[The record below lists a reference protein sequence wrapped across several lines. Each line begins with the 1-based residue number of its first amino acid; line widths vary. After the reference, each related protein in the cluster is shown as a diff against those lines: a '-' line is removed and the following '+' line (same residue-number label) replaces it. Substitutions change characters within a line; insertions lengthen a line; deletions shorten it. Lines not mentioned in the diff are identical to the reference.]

1 MQAEKVT
8 QPSEAEPPS
17 SAVAASPSRDDLMTA
32 EREETKFLLPLGR
45 VGLMVAELDQE
56 LPSHRF
62 TGENANRLPD
72 PHHFVTTVY
81 FDTATRMQYRSA
93 VTHVDRNV
101 KVRGKEYYDVHPSLA
116 EVATDPNTLLHY
128 QPWLWFELK
137 RREGK
142 KTFKHR
148 VRLPKRE
155 VPHFFQRSMQADSLG
170 PAPLATADQEAPSH
184 RSLALFEQFCSGLEE
199 PLEASCIVN
208 YRRLSWQSDDGALRV
223 TLDLNLAF
231 WKPLAELW
239 TLEEPLTPSLLG
251 KPSAR
256 LDRAVLEVKSRGEPP
271 AWLERALG
279 RSAADP
285 SRFSKF
291 VAASRAVHGDA

>member
-1 MQAEKVT
+1 MQAEKVAQT
-8 QPSEAEPPS
+8 SEAEPRS
-17 SAVAASPSRDDLMTA
+17 SALATAQSRDDLMTA
-32 EREETKFLLPLGR
+32 EREETKFLLPLAG
-45 VGLMVAELDQE
+45 VTPIVADLDYE

-62 TGENANRLPD
+62 TGEHANRLPD
-72 PHHFVTTVY
+72 PHHFVTTIY
-81 FDTATRMQYRSA
+81 FDTATRAQYRAA

-116 EVATDPNTLLHY
+116 EVATDPSALLHY

-155 VPHFFQRSMQADSLG
+155 VPQFFQRTAEASGSLS
-170 PAPLATADQEAPSH
+170 APRETESS
-184 RSLALFEQFCSGLEE
+184 RNLALFEQFSSGLEE

-231 WKPLAELW
+231 WKPIAGLW
-239 TLEEPLTPSLLG
+239 TIEEPLTPGLLG

-256 LDRAVLEVKSRGEPP
+256 LDGAVLEVKSRGEPP
-271 AWLERALG
+271 AWLERAVA
-279 RSAADP
+279 RSAAAP

-291 VAASRAVHGDA
+291 VAASSAVHGDA

>member
-1 MQAEKVT
+1 M
-8 QPSEAEPPS
+8 
-17 SAVAASPSRDDLMTA
+17 SAVAATPSRDDLMTA

-45 VGLMVAELDQE
+45 AALMVAELDQE

-62 TGENANRLPD
+62 TGEDANRLPD
-72 PHHFVTTVY
+72 PHHYVTTVY
-81 FDTATRMQYRSA
+81 FDTATRAQYRSA

-116 EVATDPNTLLHY
+116 EVATDPNALLHY

-148 VRLPKRE
+148 VRLPKRDVPQFFRNTMNAEVLRSAALRSDEQE
-155 VPHFFQRSMQADSLG
+155 VPSD
-170 PAPLATADQEAPSH
+170 
-184 RSLALFEQFCSGLEE
+184 RSLALFEQFCRDLEE

-231 WKPLAELW
+231 WKPPAELW
-239 TLEEPLTPSLLG
+239 MLEEPLTPSLLG
-251 KPSAR
+251 APSAR
-256 LDRAVLEVKSRGEPP
+256 LDRAVLEVKSRAEPP

-291 VAASRAVHGDA
+291 VAAARAVHGDA

>member
-1 MQAEKVT
+1 M
-8 QPSEAEPPS
+8 
-17 SAVAASPSRDDLMTA
+17 SAVAAIPSRDDLMTA

-45 VGLMVAELDQE
+45 VALMVNELDQE

-62 TGENANRLPD
+62 TGEDANRLPD
-72 PHHFVTTVY
+72 PHHYVTTVY
-81 FDTATRMQYRSA
+81 FDTATRAQYRAA

-116 EVATDPNTLLHY
+116 EVATDPNALLHY

-155 VPHFFQRSMQADSLG
+155 VPQFFRNSMNAAVLRSAALDC
-170 PAPLATADQEAPSH
+170 DEQELPSD
-184 RSLALFEQFCSGLEE
+184 RSLALFEDFCRDLDE

-231 WKPLAELW
+231 WKPPAELW
-239 TLEEPLTPSLLG
+239 VIEEPLTPSLLG
-251 KPSAR
+251 PPSAR
-256 LDRAVLEVKSRGEPP
+256 LDRAVLEVKSRAEPP

-279 RSAADP
+279 QSAADP

-291 VAASRAVHGDA
+291 VAAARAVHGNA

>member
-1 MQAEKVT
+1 M
-8 QPSEAEPPS
+8 
-17 SAVAASPSRDDLMTA
+17 SAVAALPSRDDLMTA
-32 EREETKFLLPLGR
+32 EREETKFLLPLGG
-45 VGLMVAELDQE
+45 VALMVDELDQE

-62 TGENANRLPD
+62 TGEDANRLPD
-72 PHHFVTTVY
+72 PHHYVTTVY
-81 FDTATRMQYRSA
+81 FDTATRAQYRAA
-93 VTHVDRNV
+93 VAHVDRNV

-116 EVATDPNTLLHY
+116 EVATDPTALLHY

-148 VRLPKRE
+148 VRLPKRD
-155 VPHFFQRSMQADSLG
+155 VPQFFRSNLSTGALRSAVG
-170 PAPLATADQEAPSH
+170 APCDQEVSSN
-184 RSLALFEQFCSGLEE
+184 RSLLLFEQFCRDLDE

-231 WKPLAELW
+231 WKPLPDLW

-271 AWLERALG
+271 AWLEHALG
-279 RSAADP
+279 RSDAAP
-285 SRFSKF
+285 SGFSKF
-291 VAASRAVHGDA
+291 VAAARAVHGDA

>member
-1 MQAEKVT
+1 M
-8 QPSEAEPPS
+8 
-17 SAVAASPSRDDLMTA
+17 SAVAVTPSRDDLMTA
-32 EREETKFLLPLGR
+32 EREETKFLLPLGC
-45 VGLMVAELDQE
+45 VALMADELDQE

-62 TGENANRLPD
+62 TGEDANRLPD
-72 PHHFVTTVY
+72 PHHYVTTVY
-81 FDTATRMQYRSA
+81 FDTAARAQYRAA

-116 EVATDPNTLLHY
+116 EVATDPTALLHY

-148 VRLPKRE
+148 VRLPKRDVPQFFRRTMSAEALHSAASVTSERE
-155 VPHFFQRSMQADSLG
+155 VPSN
-170 PAPLATADQEAPSH
+170 
-184 RSLALFEQFCSGLEE
+184 RSLLLFEQFCRELEE

-223 TLDLNLAF
+223 TLDVNLAF
-231 WKPLAELW
+231 WKPPAELW

-271 AWLERALG
+271 VWLERALG
-279 RSAADP
+279 RSTAAP
-285 SRFSKF
+285 SHFSKF
-291 VAASRAVHGDA
+291 VAAARAVHGDA

>member
-1 MQAEKVT
+1 M
-8 QPSEAEPPS
+8 
-17 SAVAASPSRDDLMTA
+17 SAVPVAASRDDLMTA

-45 VGLMVAELDQE
+45 VARMVDELDQE

-62 TGENANRLPD
+62 TGEDANRLPD
-72 PHHFVTTVY
+72 PHHYVTTVY
-81 FDTATRMQYRSA
+81 FDTATRAQYRSA

-116 EVATDPNTLLHY
+116 EVATDPTALLHY

-148 VRLPKRE
+148 VRLPKRDVPQFFRRTMSAEALRSAAQVTGDE
-155 VPHFFQRSMQADSLG
+155 VPSN
-170 PAPLATADQEAPSH
+170 
-184 RSLALFEQFCSGLEE
+184 RSLVLFEQFCRELDE

-231 WKPLAELW
+231 WKPPRQLW
-239 TLEEPLTPSLLG
+239 SLEEPLTPSLLG

-271 AWLERALG
+271 AWLDRALA

-291 VAASRAVHGDA
+291 VAAASAVHGDA

>member
-1 MQAEKVT
+1 MTA
-8 QPSEAEPPS
+8 
-17 SAVAASPSRDDLMTA
+17 AVASPSRDDLMTA
-32 EREETKFLLPLGR
+32 EREETKFLLPLGS
-45 VGLMVAELDQE
+45 VALMMDELDQE

-62 TGENANRLPD
+62 TGEDANSLPD

-81 FDTATRMQYRSA
+81 FDTATRAQYHAA

-116 EVATDPNTLLHY
+116 EVATDPSALLHY

-142 KTFKHR
+142 KTFKQR

-155 VPHFFQRSMQADSLG
+155 VPQFFRRSM
-170 PAPLATADQEAPSH
+170 APSALDSAARVAEPDEVTSG
-184 RSLALFEQFCSGLEE
+184 RSLALFEQFCRELEE
-199 PLEASCIVN
+199 PLIASCIVN

-239 TLEEPLTPSLLG
+239 TLEEPLTPSVLG
-251 KPSAR
+251 APSAR

-279 RSAADP
+279 RTAAAP

-291 VAASRAVHGDA
+291 VAASRAVYGDA